1 MLGEQSHEKFPVKS
15 PAIFQDGH
23 VRDSIYTAAS
33 CDLYSQIPN
42 RCVSLVITCLAVSS
56 LLSDKLLSIHI
67 LEAARLGLVPRVTRR
82 LTGHERSMIRPGTVW
97 VWEEG
102 KFGLFS
108 TMQFP

>member
-42 RCVSLVITCLAVSS
+42 RCYSYIGSRQAW
-56 LLSDKLLSIHI
+56 
-67 LEAARLGLVPRVTRR
+67 LG
-82 LTGHERSMIRPGTVW
+82 S
-97 VWEEG
+97 EG
-102 KFGLFS
+102 NQEVDW
-108 TMQFP
+108 T